1 MTKFATCGARSDRD
15 ECGVLGGMM
24 KRREVVPITTA
35 AIIAASM
42 LAPAIAADPDINS
55 ANYLMPG
62 CKALVALANSG
73 RTADLA
79 GSGVCVGT
87 INTLRTLSV
96 AGLLHS
102 VCIPQHATNGQVAR
116 VVVQYIDAQ
125 PARWHENFIALAIEA
140 LDKAWPCQK

>member
-1 MTKFATCGARSDRD
+1 
-15 ECGVLGGMM
+15 MM

>member
-1 MTKFATCGARSDRD
+1 
-15 ECGVLGGMM
+15 M

-62 CKALVALANSG
+62 CRALIAF
-73 RTADLA
+73 ADHATTTDFA
-79 GSGVCVGT
+79 GSGVCLGT
-87 INTLRTLSV
+87 INTLGTLSV

-102 VCIPQHATNGQVAR
+102 VCIPQHATNGQVGR